1 VQIVTSSRSIGLPG
15 TALWAVAGL
24 LLYVLAG
31 IAALFVI
38 ELIARVV
45 LEPSGMMIEA
55 GLAGLSIR
63 NALHPVAWGLLVATA
78 AVPIGRHLV
87 REIRFSFAAWAV
99 LGVGLA
105 LAALTTFLLQEFV
118 RARYTWFDFEYAGLS
133 IFSWP
138 ALVAIAL
145 AGWATLAVPPGRSLL
160 LPGLAVLAVTS
171 LAIAL
176 LPSVAGAADGI
187 EAASIPLAAIFVVD
201 VAYAALVG
209 LVAIR
214 RAAKPAAP

>member
-1 VQIVTSSRSIGLPG
+1 
-15 TALWAVAGL
+15 
-24 LLYVLAG
+24 
-31 IAALFVI
+31 
-38 ELIARVV
+38 
-45 LEPSGMMIEA
+45 
-55 GLAGLSIR
+55 
-63 NALHPVAWGLLVATA
+63 
-78 AVPIGRHLV
+78 
-87 REIRFSFAAWAV
+87 
-99 LGVGLA
+99 
-105 LAALTTFLLQEFV
+105 
-118 RARYTWFDFEYAGLS
+118 
-133 IFSWP
+133 
-138 ALVAIAL
+138 
-145 AGWATLAVPPGRSLL
+145 VPPGRSLL